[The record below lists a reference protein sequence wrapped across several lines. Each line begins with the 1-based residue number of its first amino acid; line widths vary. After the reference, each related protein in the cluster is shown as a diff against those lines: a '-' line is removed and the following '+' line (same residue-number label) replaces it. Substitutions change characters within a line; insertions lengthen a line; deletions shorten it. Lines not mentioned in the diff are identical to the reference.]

1 MHQYMKHYHV
11 RAGNHRRN
19 AGETEAAEM
28 NVGVA
33 ETKMTDNRKLSSEL
47 QLGS

>member
-1 MHQYMKHYHV
+1 MKQYHV
-11 RAGNHRRN
+11 RARKHRRN
-19 AGETEAAEM
+19 AGEREAAEM

-33 ETKMTDNRKLSSEL
+33 ETEMTDNRKLSSEL

>member
-1 MHQYMKHYHV
+1 MKHDHV
-11 RAGNHRRN
+11 RAGKHRRN